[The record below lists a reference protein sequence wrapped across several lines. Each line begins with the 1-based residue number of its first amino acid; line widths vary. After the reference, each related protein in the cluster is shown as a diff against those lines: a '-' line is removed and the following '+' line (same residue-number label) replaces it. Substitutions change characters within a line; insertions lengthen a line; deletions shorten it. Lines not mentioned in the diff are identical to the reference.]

1 MRRKVEVLERVEP
14 EHDGDA
20 LHRVIIS
27 ELTLPLIIEAGHCI
41 AHAPSPEFLGY
52 RAAGRRYL
60 RGAAEKLVAT
70 PTANRSVAGRCL
82 GIVAGE
88 SERPFAIH

>member
-1 MRRKVEVLERVEP
+1 MTVTPCIVSSFQN
-14 EHDGDA
+14 
-20 LHRVIIS
+20 LHTI
-27 ELTLPLIIEAGHCI
+27 LFIIEAGHCI
-41 AHAPSPEFLGY
+41 ADAPNPEFLGY

-60 RGAAEKLVAT
+60 RGAAEKARVFDVYAY
-70 PTANRSVAGRCL
+70 PNRSVAGRCL